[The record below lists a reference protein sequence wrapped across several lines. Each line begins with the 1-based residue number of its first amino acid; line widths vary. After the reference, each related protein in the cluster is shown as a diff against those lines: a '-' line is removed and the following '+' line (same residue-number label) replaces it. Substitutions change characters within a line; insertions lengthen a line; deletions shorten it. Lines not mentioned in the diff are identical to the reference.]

1 MSRDLIFDE
10 EFKGNAKSFKKDIGG
25 WDITSFEIERG

>member
-1 MSRDLIFDE
+1 MLDE
-10 EFKGNAKSFKKDIGG
+10 EEFTGDWNKSSKKDLS

>member
-1 MSRDLIFDE
+1 MGTNEDQALWDC
-10 EFKGNAKSFKKDIGG
+10 NKSSKKDLS

>member
-1 MSRDLIFDE
+1 MKNDLIFDDVIL
-10 EFKGNAKSFKKDIGG
+10 GNTKSSKKDLS